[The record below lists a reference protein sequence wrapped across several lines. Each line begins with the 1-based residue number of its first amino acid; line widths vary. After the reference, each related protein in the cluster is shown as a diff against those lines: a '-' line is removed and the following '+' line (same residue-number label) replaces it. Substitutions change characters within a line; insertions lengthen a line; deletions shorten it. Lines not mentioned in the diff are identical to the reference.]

1 MTCRLATNYP
11 TRQIGKSI
19 DYEAVKRNAFRDQG
33 IVVARLDDHRLTE
46 WDRQYLSNIGAKL
59 YGAQRA

>member
-1 MTCRLATNYP
+1 MIRLSTNYP

-46 WDRQYLSNIGAKL
+46 WDRQYLRNIGAKL